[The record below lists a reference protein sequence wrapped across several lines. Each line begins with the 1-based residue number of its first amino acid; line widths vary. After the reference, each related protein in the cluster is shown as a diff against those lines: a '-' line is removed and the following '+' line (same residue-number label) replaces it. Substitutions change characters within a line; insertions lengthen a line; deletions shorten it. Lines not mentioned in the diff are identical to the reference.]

1 MKRLS
6 RYCAILLFGASG
18 AALAHTGH
26 ATHGFGSGLV
36 HPFSG
41 LDHLLAMVAV
51 GLWAVQR
58 DSAWRSLWPLPAAFM
73 AALAVGAAAALA
85 GFALPIIEAG
95 IAASVLVLG
104 LMLAL
109 AVRLPT
115 AAALVITAAF
125 GLLHGHAHGAE
136 MPTAV
141 APWAYGAGF
150 LLATA
155 VLHGSGLLAGISVRK
170 RLVRAAGGAIALSGA
185 WMLATL

>member
-6 RYCAILLFGASG
+6 CFSAILLFGASS
-18 AALAHTGH
+18 AAIAHTGH
-26 ATHGFGSGLV
+26 GAEGFSSGFV

-58 DSAWRSLWPLPAAFM
+58 NAAWDRLWQLPTAFM
-73 AALAVGAAAALA
+73 LALAVGAGAALA
-85 GFALPIIEAG
+85 GWAAPIIEPG
-95 IAASVLVLG
+95 IAGSVLVLG

-115 AAALVITAAF
+115 AAAIALTSAF

-136 MPTAV
+136 MPAAV
-141 APWAYGAGF
+141 TPWAYGTGF
-150 LLATA
+150 LLGTA
-155 VLHGSGLLAGISVRK
+155 LLHGSGLLVGVRLHHG
-170 RLVRAAGGAIALSGA
+170 LVQAAGGAIALSGA
-185 WMLATL
+185 WMFATL